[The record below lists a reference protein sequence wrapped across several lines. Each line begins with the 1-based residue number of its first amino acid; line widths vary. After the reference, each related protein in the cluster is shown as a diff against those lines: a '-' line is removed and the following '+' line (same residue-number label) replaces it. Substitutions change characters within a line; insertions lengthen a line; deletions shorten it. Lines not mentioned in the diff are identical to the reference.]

1 MKVKQIDRRE
11 AIKRTAMI
19 MGGAV
24 TAPTMMG
31 ILNGCTVSNEP
42 NWTPAFFDKNQAVT
56 IMDIVDIIIPTTD
69 TPGALDVGVPKF
81 IESMIQDVFKE
92 EDRLKFLNGLADF
105 QNSVKEK
112 HGNSFVKLDAE
123 VKLEIVSGLNGSS
136 IKSSERNG
144 MEWFYMTVKEMSVS
158 GFCLSEAG
166 ATQVLKYDKV
176 PGEYKACIPFEEVG
190 KTWAT

>member
-11 AIKRTAMI
+11 AIRRTAMI

-105 QNSVKEK
+105 QNSAKEK